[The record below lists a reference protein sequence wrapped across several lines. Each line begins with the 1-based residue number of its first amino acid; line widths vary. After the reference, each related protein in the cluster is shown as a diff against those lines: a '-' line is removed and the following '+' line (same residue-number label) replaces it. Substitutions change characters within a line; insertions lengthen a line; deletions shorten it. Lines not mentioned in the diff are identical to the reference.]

1 MNISGTLTRDAI
13 VSTTPTGKEVVNFAI
28 AINDSY
34 KNKEGKRVEH
44 TTFIDCAYWLTAKAS
59 TWLVKGL
66 YVELYGELSA
76 RAWLNKEGEAKAG
89 INFHVMAIKPIG
101 KFEKK
106 ETESVQTTTV
116 ETNMELV
123 TDGNDDSLP
132 F

>member
-1 MNISGTLTRDAI
+1 MHISGTLTADAK
-13 VSTTPTGKEVVNFAI
+13 VSTTATGKEVVNFAI

-34 KNKEGKRVEH
+34 KDKEGNRVEH

-59 TWLVKGL
+59 TWLLKGL

-76 RAWLNKEGEAKAG
+76 RAWINKEGEAKAG

-101 KFEKK
+101 KFGKK
-106 ETESVQTTTV
+106 ETQTVQASTAQTSKKPVTV
-116 ETNMELV
+116 
-123 TDGNDDSLP
+123 GDDDDLP